1 MTSIKNIT
9 NETIPDDILA
19 ALGDRYVDIEYLAS
33 GATGVVFKALDRNL
47 DKKVAIKVLKSAS
60 ERDLVGFQK
69 EARAAAQL
77 EHINLVSIL
86 NFGITSANNAYIIL
100 EFVDG
105 LSLEKF
111 IESSAS
117 IPLPLAINLLLQITN
132 GLAHAHSKN
141 IAHRDLKTSNVMVY
155 GFGTSS
161 LRAVIIDFGLA
172 GDQKFEEESQLSTG
186 IFGSPLFISPEQA
199 QGKKGDF
206 RSDIYSLGCI
216 AYHLISGAPPF
227 QSDDLFNLLRKHVED
242 DHPPLSADVEIPADL
257 QDCLDRMLVKDPDQR
272 IQRIEEVAEILN
284 TIEQRMK
291 SAVEEAE
298 RRSRVDLDSTKQ
310 TFDDKSSV
318 ARMMTRNWKL
328 ATCAVTCLVILSA
341 TLSYF
346 VYQEAAN
353 SHKRPEEVQ
362 QAPSLNY
369 LDMKGKLNTRNFN
382 QIWHIERAT
391 ILEDHE
397 CKQIS
402 PKARLNLT
410 DENLA
415 LLKEEPH
422 LKSAYINLSDSPIKG
437 AGLQFLNRPEI
448 EVIDLS
454 DTNLDGVG
462 YEQLA
467 KLKYVQRLNLS
478 RTAVGEKECELI
490 AKMRRL
496 RELHLVS
503 CENLNDKCLYILKQN
518 SKLEHLNLAHTHI
531 SDDGMNALSALENL
545 RRVDVTG
552 DSSIT
557 DDGALKLLRCKK
569 LIEFKANAC
578 PKLTGKTLKAMAGTF
593 KEQLSSLALGWTAVK
608 AEDVSHLSQC
618 SKMCFLNLSGI
629 PITDRELGV
638 IGRFK
643 GLINLYLS
651 DGKFSE
657 KALKNLIVLPLKSL
671 EGLAV
676 VNCGVSAEML
686 KELRVSRP
694 KCVIVSGSGAE
705 GLPDYAKATMDMIL
719 DSD

>member
-1 MTSIKNIT
+1 MT

-19 ALGDRYVDIEYLAS
+19 ALGDRYVDIEYIAS
-33 GATGVVFKALDRNL
+33 GASGVVFKALDRNL
-47 DKKVAIKVLKSAS
+47 DKRVAIKVLKSAS

-69 EARAAAQL
+69 EARAAAKL
-77 EHINLVSIL
+77 EHINLVSTL
-86 NFGITSANNAYIIL
+86 NFGITSANSAYIIL

-111 IESSAS
+111 IESSGS
-117 IPLPLAINLLLQITN
+117 IPLPLAINLLLQIAN

-161 LRAVIIDFGLA
+161 LKAVIIDFGLA
-172 GDQKFEEESQLSTG
+172 GDQKLQEESQLLTG

-216 AYHLISGAPPF
+216 AYHLIAGTPPF
-227 QSDDLFNLLRKHVED
+227 QSNDLFTLLRQHVED
-242 DHPPLSADVEIPADL
+242 EHPPLSALVADVEIPADL
-257 QDCLDRMLVKDPDQR
+257 QDCLDRMLDKDPDHRFQKV
-272 IQRIEEVAEILN
+272 EDVAVIFSA
-284 TIEQRMK
+284 IEQRMK
-291 SAVEEAE
+291 RTAEDAVL
-298 RRSRVDLDSTKQ
+298 RSRVDVDSTKQ
-310 TFDDKSSV
+310 TLDDKSAV
-318 ARMMTRNWKL
+318 ARLKSKNWRL
-328 ATCAVTCLVILSA
+328 ATCAVGALVVFSA
-341 TLSYF
+341 TLSWL
-346 VYQEAAN
+346 VYHEAAN
-353 SHKRPEEVQ
+353 SHKRPKEVQ

-369 LDMKGKLNTRNFN
+369 LDMKGKLNTRSFN
-382 QIWHIERAT
+382 QIWHIERAN

-402 PKARLNLT
+402 PKARLSLT

-422 LKSAYINLSDSPIKG
+422 LKSTYINLSDSPIKG

-448 EVIDLS
+448 EVLDLS
-454 DTNLDGVG
+454 DTNLDAVG

-467 KLKYVQRLNLS
+467 KLKYVQKLNLS
-478 RTAVGEKECELI
+478 RTAVGEKECEFI
-490 AKMRRL
+490 AKMPRL
-496 RELHLVS
+496 KELHLVS
-503 CENLNDKCLYILKQN
+503 CENLNDKCLYALKQN
-518 SKLEHLNLAHTHI
+518 SKFEHLNLAHTHI

-545 RRVDVTG
+545 RRVELTG
-552 DSSIT
+552 NSSIT
-557 DDGALKLLRCKK
+557 DDGGLKLLQCKK
-569 LIEFKANAC
+569 LTDFKANAC
-578 PKLTGKTLKAMAGTF
+578 PKLTGKTLKAMAGTY

-618 SKMCFLNLSGI
+618 PKMCFLDLSGI
-629 PITDRELGV
+629 PITDRELNV

-643 GLINLYLS
+643 ELDKLFLS

-657 KALKNLIVLPLKSL
+657 EALKNLIVLPLKSL

-676 VNCGVSAEML
+676 VNCGVSKEML
-686 KELRVSRP
+686 KELQAARP
-694 KCVIVSGSGAE
+694 NCVIVTGSGAE